1 MKRPSSNA
9 SIGLAAR
16 WFAILLIA
24 LGLGMFVRRMDWGA
38 LRAAIASARIWP
50 LGLVALLAFA
60 NLFCKAACWRIM
72 LAPRYRVPTLRLF
85 RYTVA
90 AFAASAVTPAR
101 AGELLRVW
109 LLKNRDAVPAT
120 DSFAVAAAEK
130 VLDGVSMLIIVAPLP
145 WLMPELPRSVTL
157 TIGGLCAF
165 AVALLVALW
174 IAVGRVRPTG
184 AFQRFIA
191 GMEVLRRPVGFAG
204 SLAVLLASWV
214 ADLLE
219 VQLVLWAIG
228 VHLPFAAGLLI
239 LLTLNL
245 AIAVPSTPAQ
255 VGALELGAMAA
266 LELLHVPRPQALAF
280 ALLYHGMQVVPLL
293 LVGLADI
300 RFVLDARRRTA
311 ATPAESLQPD

>member
-1 MKRPSSNA
+1 MNGKAKARW
-9 SIGLAAR
+9 GLALR
-16 WFAILLIA
+16 FLAIA
-24 LGLGMFVRRMDWGA
+24 GVAAGLGVFVHEMKWAALATALSTARR
-38 LRAAIASARIWP
+38 WP
-50 LGLVALLAFA
+50 LVLAAALSFA
-60 NLFCKAACWRIM
+60 NLFCKAVCWRII

-90 AFAASAVTPAR
+90 AFAASAITPAR
-101 AGELLRVW
+101 AGEILRVL
-109 LLKNRDAVPAT
+109 LLKSRDGVPAT
-120 DSFAVAAAEK
+120 DSLAVAAAEK
-130 VLDGVSMLIIVAPLP
+130 LLDGVSMLILVAPLP
-145 WLMPELPRSVTL
+145 WLMPELPRSVSY
-157 TIGGLCAF
+157 TIAGLSGA
-165 AVALLVALW
+165 AIVILGALW

-191 GMEVLRRPVGFAG
+191 GMEVLRRPAGFAG
-204 SLAVLLASWV
+204 SLAVLVVSWV

-219 VQLVLWAIG
+219 VYLVLWAIG

-266 LELLHVPRPQALAF
+266 LMLLHVPREEALAF
-280 ALLYHGMQVVPLL
+280 ALLYHGMQVIPLI

-300 RFVLDARRRTA
+300 RFLLEMRRRSA
-311 ATPAESLQPD
+311 AVPAESAAE